1 MTATALARIG
11 LLGGSFDPPHRA
23 HLALAELALTALA
36 LTRVHWLVAAAPWQK
51 AGRVVASAEQRLAMV
66 TLLIEGHAAMQADA
80 RELQRAGQTFTID
93 SVLELRTEQP
103 DAELFLIIGQDQYA
117 RLDTW
122 VRHEELLSNVTLAV
136 AARAGQ
142 APRAPAALPPHRVH
156 TLPLPEWPI
165 SSTLVRE
172 HAARGA
178 DLAPWVGQAVA
189 HYISQQRLYQVTSRS

>member
-1 MTATALARIG
+1 MNPTAAPRIG

-36 LTRVHWLVAAAPWQK
+36 LHRVHWLVAAAPWQK

-66 TLLIEGHAAMQADA
+66 ALLIEGHAAMQADA

-93 SVLELRTEQP
+93 SVLELRAEAP

-117 RLDTW
+117 RFHTW
-122 VRHEELLSNVTLAV
+122 VRHEELLRNVTLAV

-142 APRAPAALPPHRVH
+142 APCAPPSLPPHRVH
-156 TLPLPEWPI
+156 MLPLPEWPI

-172 HAARGA
+172 HAARGE
-178 DLAPWVGQAVA
+178 DLAPWVGPAVA
-189 HYISQQRLYQVTSRS
+189 HYISQQRLYRATPRS